1 MKKAEIENRKS
12 KNSKC
17 TKNSKYS
24 KHSKK
29 SRKKTKKLEKPEKF
43 ENGWMDG
50 KWDILTHFPPL
61 WNVSFMKP
69 FSRFLAFLATAIA
82 ALFYALLP
90 NSVKRRV
97 FLLHWVH
104 NGANKRTEK
113 DQRVVKLR
121 FSWLTFWT
129 RHFYFT
135 FIITTFAVGKSNY
148 ISVVLVY
155 EAIDCLL
162 SSLMWCQRSWEDD
175 LMSFGRISKYLN
187 SEETVYSQYKKV
199 IRK

>member
-1 MKKAEIENRKS
+1 
-12 KNSKC
+12 
-17 TKNSKYS
+17 
-24 KHSKK
+24 
-29 SRKKTKKLEKPEKF
+29 
-43 ENGWMDG
+43 MDG
-50 KWDILTHFPPL
+50 KWDILTRFHPL

-69 FSRFLAFLATAIA
+69 FSRFLAFLATAS

-90 NSVKRRV
+90 NWVKRRV

-148 ISVVLVY
+148 ISVLVY

-162 SSLMWCQRSWEDD
+162 SSLMWCQRAEKMIWCHLAESQNIWKANQ
-175 LMSFGRISKYLN
+175 SYCNNN
-187 SEETVYSQYKKV
+187 SAILECIYVF
-199 IRK
+199 